1 MWLVENK
8 YTLKTNMG
16 NPLDLRWVLV
26 TNMFKVYSLFYM
38 QSSMGDYLKLYFLIS
53 FFKKKKVL
61 IPQIERDLWHLWE
74 AGQCDSS
81 YRMSNVLSSFFSRS
95 SIKC

>member
-53 FFKKKKVL
+53 FFKKKK
-61 IPQIERDLWHLWE
+61 
-74 AGQCDSS
+74 
-81 YRMSNVLSSFFSRS
+81 SFDTSDRKRLMAPVGS
-95 SIKC
+95 WAVWQ